1 MGQAG
6 IEPAQRSRQI
16 REGAAGDQTA
26 FERKPKVGSAAVLV
40 GLCCHDPRRAAPT
53 SWQADA
59 GESAGDAAMSERL
72 TCVECGRVSR
82 EKGGWTARLTDDDE
96 VVVYCPECDERE
108 VDRA

>member
-1 MGQAG
+1 MSPAPSETLAVVCPRCGAMAD
-6 IEPAQRSRQI
+6 EPCV
-16 REGAAGDQTA
+16 D
-26 FERKPKVGSAAVLV
+26 ERV
-40 GLCCHDPRRAAPT
+40 
-53 SWQADA
+53 
-59 GESAGDAAMSERL
+59 